1 MSSSVFLGTRIL
13 KKWKYFYSKG
23 FCSLCFIC
31 LTPNDSNSGTTCQI
45 FFPRFRWQKSINW
58 IGIFK
63 TLNIISFHIW
73 ARKSLDVRPARFLQ
87 CQLSRMFRFSVKGK
101 QRVQFVSDIHIDS
114 AATNNPMSVFGDY
127 CQWSS
132 RIWTCQLIWSSCDTC
147 LLYYIYFMVIKQL
160 MFTYLH
166 MFTRQ

>member
-114 AATNNPMSVFGDY
+114 AATNYQMKCVWGLLSMIMEDLNLSIDLKFLWHMLCYIFIS
-127 CQWSS
+127 WSS
-132 RIWTCQLIWSSCDTC
+132 NN
-147 LLYYIYFMVIKQL
+147 
-160 MFTYLH
+160 
-166 MFTRQ
+166 